1 MRSNGCFSHLSTWVW
16 TKLKTKEPISCYRM
30 CLLVFSNLHVCCLD
44 SSMLGLSLCTVPT
57 YSTVRTIGLRC
68 RRDYTIALSPAC
80 MMRSSTQVQ
89 NSKKNHT
96 LALCRSRKWSGMKR
110 LDVSLVLKL
119 ILRSF
124 FYCNMFF
131 KLWRFHLVSEEKKHL
146 KTIKCKLCSVEI
158 FSNWRHLLDL
168 SEKQGTSIWGV
179 ATCSNWLFY

>member
-1 MRSNGCFSHLSTWVW
+1 MGASRIYQPEFGQNSRQKSLLAATECVCWSSATSMSVVQTPLCF
-16 TKLKTKEPISCYRM
+16 
-30 CLLVFSNLHVCCLD
+30 
-44 SSMLGLSLCTVPT
+44 GLSLCTVPT
-57 YSTVRTIGLRC
+57 YSTVGTIGLRC

-131 KLWRFHLVSEEKKHL
+131 KLWCFHLVSEEKKHL

-168 SEKQGTSIWGV
+168 SEKQGTSI
-179 ATCSNWLFY
+179 